1 VAKFE
6 DSQNDTT
13 MLKTPSFLIM
23 PVQRIPRY
31 ILLLRDIHKYTREA
45 SADYKLINDA
55 IHHLDGELQ
64 RMNQEIDPTLYPR
77 MKKVL
82 DALDTI
88 EGFQG
93 DLLNQDRDLLREGP
107 LHLKKSKKK
116 VKCKVRR
123 KQSYSFLFNDIFV
136 YCSIINSDGN
146 CSQQKYQ
153 DLATL
158 DLRQIMSVSPE
169 GQTNIQVMFDSQ
181 NSWILSTLAT
191 EDRDRW
197 LKLFQRALET
207 LKRNSKV

>member
-1 VAKFE
+1 
-6 DSQNDTT
+6 

-31 ILLLRDIHKYTREA
+31 ILLLRDIHKYTRE
-45 SADYKLINDA
+45 SSVDYKLIKDA
-55 IHHLDGELQ
+55 IHHLDTELQ

-93 DLLNQDRDLLREGP
+93 DILNQDRDLLREGP

-116 VKCKVRR
+116 IKSKVRR

-136 YCSIINSDGN
+136 YCSIINLDGN
-146 CSQQKYQ
+146 NSQQQKYQ

-158 DLRQIMSVSPE
+158 DLKQIASVSPE
-169 GQTNIQVMFDSQ
+169 GQTNILVMFDSQ

-197 LKLFQRALET
+197 LKLFQRALDAI
-207 LKRNSKV
+207 KKKSDVI